1 MSNKVIA
8 YALFPWQNDIN
19 MEFYVIT
26 VYCIGNVLSMMSS
39 LKSHCVFGYK
49 ERRRI
54 NSKLH
59 TLSCRTTCIILHCC
73 SAFWWFWMLMLDS
86 ILGNILILDA
96 CDLQTSVYR
105 FDKRLMLIMIWLCVP
120 RSMVIAFHV

>member
-1 MSNKVIA
+1 MSNKIIA

-49 ERRRI
+49 ERNPI
-54 NSKLH
+54 NPKLH

-73 SAFWWFWMLMLDS
+73 SAFLV
-86 ILGNILILDA
+86 IVDA
-96 CDLQTSVYR
+96 DAR
-105 FDKRLMLIMIWLCVP
+105 FHSREYFNTGCM
-120 RSMVIAFHV
+120 